1 MYVFARSLQI
11 NGADVRGA
19 LSWATTITERVHQT
33 TGTPVSLW
41 SRVFSEGV
49 GTIGFTAAAADY
61 TALETFNDKLMVDE
75 GYHDLVTEGQKYIIQ
90 GTVNDAVSQ
99 VLYPTEIPTAPI
111 TADYVGLVRSS
122 CANGC
127 LGEGLALGVEI
138 AQKVT
143 ELTGLECSFRADTG
157 GTFGAVSWATL
168 YPTAADIDRAAEI
181 QFADAAFIE
190 MIDQKAG
197 HAYTGTA
204 GGSTEQMYRR
214 LV

>member
-1 MYVFARSLQI
+1 MYVFARTLQL
-11 NGADVRGA
+11 NGVDVRGA
-19 LSWATTITERVHQT
+19 LSWATTITEHVHQT

-41 SRVFSEGV
+41 SRVYSEGV

-61 TALETFNDKLMVDE
+61 TALEAFNDKLMVDD
-75 GYHDLVTEGQKYIIQ
+75 GYLDLVTQGQKYIIQ

-99 VLYPTEIPTAPI
+99 VLHPAEIPATPI
-111 TADYVGLVRSS
+111 TAEYAGLVRSS

-168 YPTAADIDRAAEI
+168 YPSAADIDRAAQI
-181 QFADAAFIE
+181 QFSDAAFIE
-190 MIDQKAG
+190 MIDQRAG
-197 HAYTGTA
+197 HAYTGA
-204 GGSTEQMYRR
+204 VGASTEQMYRR